1 MADMYIPIFYDWL
14 KTTRNLSA
22 EEKGRLIDALVRY
35 AETGEDQDDQ
45 LTGNE
50 CFVFPF
56 MQAQIDR
63 SKQIR
68 SKRAENGSRGGTTRA
83 VNAGQNVA
91 GTSKAKHAQAD
102 DALLEQQK
110 AEPSKSKQSQAKVS
124 KAKQSQATSS
134 KVKQTQANLSEE
146 EKEKEEY
153 KAKEEYEEEYE
164 DIRTQQV
171 ISNTDDDDVSNS
183 VRAREDTDVVV
194 VNGGRPDKNTVESYA
209 DVNLA
214 HMTLH
219 NFDEMHTFIDD
230 FNARGAPGEE
240 FVRTAIDQA
249 CASGNGTWLYVRS
262 VLNAYLAKGF
272 KSVADI
278 QLHEQK
284 RRENAA
290 QKAQKQR
297 ASPSQM
303 NDPTGEYQRAL
314 RNWH

>member
-91 GTSKAKHAQAD
+91 DIRKAKHAQAD
-102 DALLEQQK
+102 GDLLEQQQ
-110 AEPSKSKQSQAKVS
+110 ANLSNPKQNQTKVS
-124 KAKQSQATSS
+124 KTKQSQATSS
-134 KVKQTQANLSEE
+134 KVMQTQANLSEE

-153 KAKEEYEEEYE
+153 KAKEEYEE

-183 VRAREDTDVVV
+183 ARAREDTDVVV

-214 HMTLH
+214 HMTLR

-297 ASPSQM
+297 ASPIQM